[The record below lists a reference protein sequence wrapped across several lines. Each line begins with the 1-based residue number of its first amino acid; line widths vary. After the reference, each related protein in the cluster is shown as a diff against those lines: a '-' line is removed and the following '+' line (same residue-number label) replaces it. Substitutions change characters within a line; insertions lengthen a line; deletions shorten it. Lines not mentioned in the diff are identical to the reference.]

1 MGRNN
6 QMPDAPHTSLT
17 FSLST
22 NWNSARHPG
31 GEAMVDEILK
41 LGFDAVELGYQL
53 DEQQAEGVLRRVRQ
67 GGVAVSSVHA
77 FCPAPAHVAGG
88 HPELYLAAS
97 LDEDDRVMAVLLAS
111 KTLEF
116 AQQAGARAVILH
128 AGRIRQGWWRCGLD
142 SESLIRRVSDSGI
155 DDPLFK
161 KQTARA
167 LRARERRADRHIQA
181 LRRSL
186 DRLVPRF
193 EKAGVALCLENLPSW
208 EAVPS
213 EDEIAR
219 LAADYPASALAYW
232 HDLGHGQIRQHFSW
246 SPDHAA
252 VAAKLLPITRG
263 IHIHDVRGLA
273 DDHQLPG
280 TGVIDFTR
288 FAFYA
293 AAPVIRVF
301 EPLPGTPATALAAA
315 LAHLRQTWGGG

>member
-1 MGRNN
+1 
-6 QMPDAPHTSLT
+6 MPDSPHTSLT

-22 NWNSARHPG
+22 NWNSARHPT

-77 FCPAPAHVAGG
+77 FCPAPPHVAGG
-88 HPELYLAAS
+88 HPELYLTAS
-97 LDEDDRVMAVLLAS
+97 LDEDERVMAILLAG

-116 AQQAGARAVILH
+116 AQQVGARAVILH
-128 AGRIRQGWWRCGLD
+128 AGRIRQGWWRRGLD
-142 SESLIRRVSDSGI
+142 SESLMRRVSDSGI

-167 LRARERRADRHIQA
+167 LWARERRAGRHLQA

-193 EKAGVALCLENLPSW
+193 EQAGVTLCLENLPSW

-213 EDEIAR
+213 DAEI
-219 LAADYPASALAYW
+219 LQLTADYPASALAYW
-232 HDLGHGQIRQHFSW
+232 HDLGHGQIRQHFGW

-252 VAAKLLPITRG
+252 VAAHLLPITRG
-263 IHIHDVRGLA
+263 VHIHDVHGLA
-273 DDHQLPG
+273 DDHHVPG

-288 FAFYA
+288 FAFYGTA
-293 AAPVIRVF
+293 AVIRVF

-315 LAHLRQTWGGG
+315 LAHLRQIWGGG

>member
-1 MGRNN
+1 
-6 QMPDAPHTSLT
+6 MPNAQPAAPT

-22 NWNSARHPG
+22 NWNSARHTSG
-31 GEAMVDEILK
+31 GAMVDEILK

-53 DEQQAEGVLRRVRQ
+53 DEQQAADVLRRVRQ

-97 LDEDDRVMAVLLAS
+97 LDEDDRVMAVLLAG

-128 AGRIRQGWWRCGLD
+128 AGRIQQGWWRRGPD
-142 SESLIRRVSDSGI
+142 SESLLRLASDSGT
-155 DDPLFK
+155 DDPRFQ

-167 LRARERRADRHIQA
+167 LRARERRAGRHLEA

-186 DRLVPRF
+186 DRLVPCF

-219 LAADYPASALAYW
+219 LAADYPAPALAYW
-232 HDLGHGQIRQHFSW
+232 HDLGHGQVRQHLGW

-263 IHIHDVRGLA
+263 IHIHDVCGLA
-273 DDHQLPG
+273 DDHQVPG
-280 TGVIDFTR
+280 KGVLDFTR
-288 FAFYA
+288 FAFYGTA
-293 AAPVIRVF
+293 EVIRVF

-315 LAHLRQTWGGG
+315 LAHLRQIWGGGRCFRS

>member
-1 MGRNN
+1 MSNA
-6 QMPDAPHTSLT
+6 QSKSPT

-22 NWNSARHPG
+22 NWNSARHAS
-31 GEAMVDEILK
+31 GEAMVDEILR

-53 DEQQAEGVLRRVRQ
+53 AESQGEDVLRRVRQ
-67 GGVAVSSVHA
+67 GGLVVSSVHA
-77 FCPAPAHVAGG
+77 FCPAPPHVAGG

-97 LDEDDRVMAVLLAS
+97 LDEDDRVMAVLLAG

-116 AQQAGARAVILH
+116 AQQAGARAVVLH
-128 AGRIRQGWWRCGLD
+128 AGRIRQGWWRRGPD
-142 SESLIRRVSDSGI
+142 SESLMRLASDSGI
-155 DDPLFK
+155 EDPRFQ

-167 LRARERRADRHIQA
+167 LRARERQAGKHLEA

-213 EDEIAR
+213 EAEIAR
-219 LAADYPASALAYW
+219 LVADYPASALAHW
-232 HDLGHGQIRQHFSW
+232 HDLGHGQVRQHLGW
-246 SPDHAA
+246 STDHAA

-263 IHIHDVRGLA
+263 IHIHDVHGLA

-293 AAPVIRVF
+293 TAPVIRVF
-301 EPLPGTPATALAAA
+301 EPLPGTSATALAAA
-315 LAHLRQTWGGG
+315 LARLRQTWGGG